1 MLKRRVL
8 LCFFIGEQMKYAH
21 MLIRTTFREGKN
33 YELRERQGRIAGA
46 VSLNK
51 TKWLRL
57 YTQIQNNIDKISILR

>member
-1 MLKRRVL
+1 
-8 LCFFIGEQMKYAH
+8 MKYAH